1 MKILSISIDRTV
13 CDPASS
19 AARRQV
25 AYFQGHEARIIAL
38 ASGSSTEIVLAPSI
52 VVERIGGRSKPWIF
66 IRALVRM
73 FTLSCGEKIE
83 IVTSQDAS
91 YSGFLAWLFSRLH
104 HVPFIVQLHGN
115 YLDNPQWIKQKK
127 SHGLLN
133 ALSKWIVR
141 RADGVRCVSERLRRQ
156 VVAEFGVSTERTFS
170 MPICTDLSVFSPQG
184 ERKEDGPYVLFVGRL
199 HEEKEPFLLCDI
211 MIPLLQQDP
220 ALKLVIAGT
229 GHLRDAIEQRFVSVG
244 LQQQVVFAG
253 HLAPTDLAVWYR
265 SATCL
270 LHPSSWEGWGMVMIE
285 AMACGCPVVTTD
297 TGCAGEA
304 VRNNENGFIVPIADE
319 SGLRESVRM
328 LLYDADLRRRFSEAS
343 IVEAVQWDFAD
354 HTSDLVRY
362 AEHVLQRATSKRR
375 LLVTV
380 QAVDLDD
387 ALMGFFHEWLV
398 AASTQFDTITVL
410 ALRVGRYQLPANIT
424 VIPLRPKES
433 RSRWTALLMVWR
445 ESWKR
450 RKEYNAVFVRGD
462 VQYVIIAG
470 WLWRL
475 LGKRVILWYAHYIVN
490 PWVLPA
496 SLVAHTIATSVPE
509 ACASPFVH
517 AISIGQAISS
527 DRFVMRERETPHDR
541 VQIITLGRVTRVKR
555 IEELMESFLHADG
568 EKWGTMQ
575 IVGPRPDRAYE
586 QELQH
591 VIQEHPSQIHWG
603 PSVVPYDEIPK
614 FLCMFDI
621 QFSACEASLDKVI
634 VESMLCGVI
643 PIVATDGL
651 RHSLPESLH
660 WLIAKDDS
668 TRVKALKKIVS
679 LSTEE
684 RWLLRTRLRDIA
696 MKTHT
701 VTAQIARLI
710 SLIEHPERT

>member
-38 ASGSSTEIVLAPSI
+38 ASGSSTEIVLAPGV
-52 VVERIGGRSKPWIF
+52 VVERIGGGSKPWIF
-66 IRALVRM
+66 FHALIRM
-73 FTLSCGEKIE
+73 FTLSRAEKIQ

-104 HVPFIVQLHGN
+104 NVPFIVQLHGN
-115 YLDNPQWIKQKK
+115 YLDNPQWIRQKK
-127 SHGLLN
+127 SHRPLN

-156 VVAEFGVSTERTFS
+156 VVEDFGVPTERTIS
-170 MPICTDLSVFSPQG
+170 MPICTDLSIFSPQG
-184 ERKEDGPYVLFVGRL
+184 ERKNDGPYVLFVGRL

-211 MIPLLQQDP
+211 MIPLLKEDP
-220 ALKLVIAGT
+220 LLKLVIAGI
-229 GHLRDAIEQRFVSVG
+229 GHLRNEIEQRFVSVG
-244 LQQQVVFAG
+244 IQQQILFVG
-253 HLAPTDLAVWYR
+253 HLAPSDLAVWYR

-304 VRNNENGFIVPIADE
+304 VRNNENGFVVPIADE
-319 SGLRESVRM
+319 SGLRKSVRT
-328 LLYDADLRRRFSEAS
+328 LLRDAETRRQFSEAS
-343 IVEAVQWDFAD
+343 IVEAARWDSAD
-354 HTSDLVRY
+354 HATDLVRY
-362 AEHVLQRATSKRR
+362 AERVLQGVTSKRR

-398 AASTQFDTITVL
+398 AASAQFDTITVL
-410 ALRVGRYQLPANIT
+410 ALRVGRYQLPANVT
-424 VIPLRPKES
+424 VIPLRPRES
-433 RSRWTALLMVWR
+433 RSRWTALSTVWK

-475 LGKRVILWYAHYIVN
+475 LGKKVILWYAHYIVN

-496 SLVAHTIATSVPE
+496 SVIAHTVVTSVPE

-527 DRFVMRERETPHDR
+527 DRFVMCEREQSSDR
-541 VQIITLGRVTRVKR
+541 LQIITLGRVTRVKR
-555 IEELMESFLHADG
+555 IEELMESFLHAKG
-568 EKWGTMQ
+568 EEWGTMR
-575 IVGPRPDRAYE
+575 IVGPRPDQMYE
-586 QELQH
+586 RELQN
-591 VIQEHPSQIHWG
+591 VIQEHPSRIHWG
-603 PSVVPYDEIPK
+603 PSLVPYDEMPK
-614 FLCMFDI
+614 FLCTFDI

-668 TRVKALKKIVS
+668 ARVKALEKIVS
-679 LSTEE
+679 LSAEE
-684 RWLLRTRLRDIA
+684 RWSLRIQLRDIA

-701 VTAQIARLI
+701 VTSQIARLI
-710 SLIEHPERT
+710 LLIEHPERT